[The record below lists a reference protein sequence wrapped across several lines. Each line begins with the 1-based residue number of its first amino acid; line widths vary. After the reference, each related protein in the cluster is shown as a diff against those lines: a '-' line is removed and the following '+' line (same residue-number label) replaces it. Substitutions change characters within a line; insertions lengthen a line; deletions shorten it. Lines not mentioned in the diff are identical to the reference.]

1 MTLVFL
7 PEPNPNHKTA
17 KKELIC
23 TKNNT
28 FIILNIKSGFYFEI
42 EGTSAF
48 VWRCISE
55 NFDSQEIIEKAQ
67 SKYKDNGN
75 IKDDI
80 KAFIDDLLEEELIE
94 EFN

>member
-1 MTLVFL
+1 MKYR
-7 PEPNPNHKTA
+7 H
-17 KKELIC
+17 
-23 TKNNT
+23 TKNTVSTETNNT